1 MLKKQSGFTMVEL
14 MITMVIFVIVIV
26 AASNI
31 FTSMLG
37 QFKQQS
43 SIAETNIEG
52 IVGLE
57 LLRADIE
64 QAGFGLPWVLDG
76 VNYTEAADDGNTT
89 QDDTFYNDD
98 NGGAN
103 GNPPR
108 AFVHGDGEGFNGSDV
123 LVIKATNVAVNDAA
137 HRYTYITN
145 SGATNS
151 MNIWRDIAGNTICD
165 ENLRPMPSPPA
176 GCNNAATDRVIAL
189 NPVSGNSQRILIT
202 TGPANFTTNFNPSA
216 AGFAAG
222 FQPDA
227 NSFNTYLIYGI
238 NSNTAAN
245 PRMPFNR
252 ADYYVRTPPNMPTR
266 CATGTGIL
274 FKGVIN
280 HADGFHTGNELP
292 LIDCVAD
299 FQVGFRLDI
308 DNNGIMDTD
317 GIPAL
322 ANAETIRNQV
332 GEVRVFILAH
342 EGQRDT
348 SYTFTNFTGTATCAT
363 CITVGDV
370 TFGRDFDLSAITD
383 YLNYRWK
390 VYTMVLKPYN
400 LR

>member
-1 MLKKQSGFTMVEL
+1 MVEL
-14 MITMVIFVIVIV
+14 MITMVIFVIAIV

-43 SIAETNIEG
+43 KIAETNIEG

-57 LLRADIE
+57 LLRADVE

-76 VNYTEAADDGNTT
+76 VIYTEAADDGNTT
-89 QDDTFYNDD
+89 QDDTGYNDG
-98 NGGAN
+98 GGA
-103 GNPPR
+103 GSNPPR
-108 AFVHGDGEGFNGSDV
+108 AFVHGDNEGQNGSDV

-137 HRYTYITN
+137 QRYTYITN
-145 SGATNS
+145 SGATNT
-151 MNIWRDIAGNTICD
+151 MNIWRDTAGNTICD

-176 GCNNAATDRVIAL
+176 GCNNAVTDRVIAL

-202 TGPANFTTNFNPSA
+202 TGPANFTTNFNSSA

-252 ADYYVRTPPNMPTR
+252 ADYYVRIPPTMPTR

-280 HADGFHTGNELP
+280 HANGSHAQELP

-299 FQVGFRLDI
+299 FQVGFRLDM
-308 DNNGIMDTD
+308 DNNGDTETD
-317 GIPAL
+317 GIPTL
-322 ANAETIRNQV
+322 ANAETIRQV
-332 GEVRVFILAH
+332 KEVRVFILAH
-342 EGQRDT
+342 EGQKDT
-348 SYTFTNFTGTATCAT
+348 SYTFTNFTAGGVTCAGCT
-363 CITVGDV
+363 TITVGPADGSS
-370 TFGRDFDLSAITD
+370 GRDFDLSAITD
-383 YLNYRWK
+383 YPNYRWK